1 MISFFSY
8 SAIIS
13 TALLLSACSG
23 PSNNEINECLQ
34 NNFSATM
41 VASFH
46 GVEKAKEFCGCY
58 IDAVSGNDSKSVIDQ
73 FADLSGV
80 NVDAV
85 ETCERKMGL

>member
-1 MISFFSY
+1 
-8 SAIIS
+8 
-13 TALLLSACSG
+13 
-23 PSNNEINECLQ
+23 
-34 NNFSATM
+34 M